1 MIKRMTSNQN
11 ETIDTKRDLMGPSV
25 KRAALNRDQS
35 AAANRL
41 KAASLPE
48 YYNKDG
54 NYDPVDD
61 INALAEDF
69 EQSTLDGGAPEP
81 GPIYS
86 DDRNT

>member
-11 ETIDTKRDLMGPSV
+11 ETVDTKRDLVGPSI

-54 NYDPVDD
+54 GFDPVND
-61 INALAEDF
+61 INALTDDF
-69 EQSTLDGGAPEP
+69 EQSTLDGGAPEMSP
-81 GPIYS
+81 MIS
-86 DDRNT
+86 NDRNT